1 MSAKVTKWLL
11 LKNAQE
17 SKFRKLK
24 WCITKKGHQLDL
36 LTEIA
41 VTIHFSKVTLYKSSN
56 EFFPVFYETEF
67 EIE

>member
-36 LTEIA
+36 LTEIRNRLCMF
-41 VTIHFSKVTLYKSSN
+41 FSQLIEKK
-56 EFFPVFYETEF
+56 
-67 EIE
+67 EIRAQLCR

>member
-36 LTEIA
+36 LTEILNRLCGF
-41 VTIHFSKVTLYKSSN
+41 FSINSEEANSSSIVYIGILM
-56 EFFPVFYETEF
+56 F
-67 EIE
+67 